1 MATTIHPH
9 LRLSSLDKLPIMKRR
24 LAKSI
29 TASAGPLTQQTVSEF
44 ATVMKNRQ
52 STTICNDFVP
62 VFYFLLDTARI
73 PQIPAFD
80 SDSPD
85 NDVAHFYLS
94 LGSFHL
100 ARRKKIFPD
109 LWPRLD
115 VWCYY
120 FFQHEELISSTIGL
134 GAPQTKQFYLEMMH
148 FLRYISSASPSN
160 HALIISDR
168 KSHIL
173 AGRAYR
179 CFSDEADFFGQQH
192 ALLMVRDILT
202 MGKVR
207 LGDVLEGFGGDISDL
222 ARLIMRHCELG
233 VPWTAPSTDKPDL
246 ATFVIGLNILV
257 RLDESGDD
265 KKDAPRPM
273 CAALIPLGFV
283 KIIIKAGL
291 VLGKIPSPIPE
302 HSVLMCTC
310 LTSLQHLLETDTG
323 NGVLQTAVHFG
334 LLNFLLAASS
344 KKHSSLVV
352 DICVGCLLV
361 DVLTSFTVYYHVLE
375 EMQKAS
381 ALDIVSLAE
390 RMPLSSKLARAWRT
404 FGSALRARLELRDSF
419 NADPSIQS
427 RNICGNC
434 GVILPKLNFK
444 RCSECRW
451 ITYCSTECQ
460 ALDWDARHRVSCAE
474 ENIYR
479 LKIRTTYTRKEYSFL
494 RFLIHHSYTTSKSA
508 IALAHVLRWEEDP
521 DAWVCTILDYASFPV
536 RMETIGGPQDMG
548 RHMVHT
554 GKRDTEAEADG
565 KGMGMGREEGMF
577 GVVEKSTKVM
587 VRMPMAEA
595 GRTVPWLFLVARESG
610 LVRELREIAARRRV
624 GRGGCGEEEK
634 GEGELREEVERVIE
648 GEGVTTVIKTVVL

>member
-9 LRLSSLDKLPIMKRR
+9 LRLSNLDKLPIMKRR

-80 SDSPD
+80 SDSP
-85 NDVAHFYLS
+85 NDDVVCSLRGAFLS
-94 LGSFHL
+94 LIGLFSSRPSH
-100 ARRKKIFPD
+100 KVFPD
-109 LWPRLD
+109 LWPRFY

-134 GAPQTKQFYLEMMH
+134 GAPQMKQFYLEMMQ
-148 FLRYISSASPSN
+148 FLRYISSNSPSN
-160 HALIISDR
+160 HDLIIFDR

-207 LGDVLEGFGGDISDL
+207 LSDVLEGFGGDISDL

-257 RLDESGDD
+257 RLDESSDD
-265 KKDAPRPM
+265 EKDAPRPM

-283 KIIIKAGL
+283 KIVMKAGL
-291 VLGKIPSPIPE
+291 VLGKILSPIPE
-302 HSVLMCTC
+302 HSILMCTC
-310 LTSLQHLLETDTG
+310 LTSLQNLLETDTG
-323 NGVLQTAVHFG
+323 NGVLQSAVHFG

-344 KKHSSLVV
+344 KKHSSAVV
-352 DICVGCLLV
+352 DICVGSLLV
-361 DVLTSFTVYYHVLE
+361 DVLTPFTVYYHVLE
-375 EMQKAS
+375 EMHKAS

-444 RCSECRW
+444 RCSDCRW

-494 RFLIHHSYTTSKSA
+494 RFLIHHSYTTSKSD

-536 RMETIGGPQDMG
+536 RMETIGGPEDMG

-565 KGMGMGREEGMF
+565 KGMGREEGMF

-587 VRMPMAEA
+587 VRMPLAEA

-610 LVRELREIAARRRV
+610 VVRELREIAARRRT
-624 GRGGCGEEEK
+624 GSGGDGE
-634 GEGELREEVERVIE
+634 GEGELREEVERVI
-648 GEGVTTVIKTVVL
+648 GKEGVTTVIKTVVL